1 MPFFIFDL
9 PQQQEITTRYE
20 VAVQNPVALGAFSP
34 MYSYINGVLLAG
46 NPAPVADPEV
56 KKSQLWISGAVQ
68 ANSGVGPFAVV
79 IREYTQNQQWLHL
92 CRPALIAGM
101 HAHSDNV
108 AMAIHWE

>member
-1 MPFFIFDL
+1 MPFDFPPVDQVQIETLF
-9 PQQQEITTRYE
+9 QQGQANAAT
-20 VAVQNPVALGAFSP
+20 PGAFSP

-79 IREYTQNQQWLHL
+79 IREYTQTQQWLHL